1 MIKHL
6 IYIGAGGFV
15 GSVLRFL
22 VSKLINGFAVS
33 PFPFGTLVVN
43 IAGCFL
49 IGLFYGLT
57 EKGLLL
63 NTEWRLFLMV
73 GICGGFT
80 TFSTFAQEN
89 ILLLKNSAFLYTAL
103 YISIS
108 VFLGMLAAY
117 AGNLAIKS
125 MA

>member
-1 MIKHL
+1 MIKYL

-22 VSKLINGFAVS
+22 VSKLINNFAVS
-33 PFPFGTLVVN
+33 SFPFGTLVVN

-89 ILLLKNSAFLYTAL
+89 IFLLKNSVFLYTAL

-117 AGNLAIKS
+117 AGNLIIKY